1 MDDLA
6 RCQLSAVAAVLDVA
20 DSIGVDVWL
29 RGGWAVDFTLGRVTR
44 PHVDVDWFAWQDDL
58 PRLVEEL
65 VRQGWS
71 EVDEYPLEQQ
81 RDLRSDDV
89 ELGFA
94 PLARG
99 DNGSIVVGG
108 GPWSGASWPTAMLD
122 AALLGRIDGLA
133 CPVISA
139 AAQVEIKQ
147 MMPVWVPG
155 MRRRAKDA
163 EDIALIRSEVAGRA
177 TNRQ

>member
-6 RCQLSAVAAVLDVA
+6 RCQLSAVAVVLDVA
-20 DSIGVDVWL
+20 ASIGADVWL

-44 PHVDVDWFAWQDDL
+44 PNVDVDWFAWREDL

-65 VRQGWS
+65 VQRGWS
-71 EVDEYPLEQQ
+71 EVGEYSHEQQ
-81 RDLRSDDV
+81 RDLRLNEV

-94 PLARG
+94 PLSRAS
-99 DNGSIVVGG
+99 DGSVVVGG
-108 GPWSGASWPTAMLD
+108 GSWSGASWPTGMLD
-122 AALLGRIDGLA
+122 DALIGRIGALA
-133 CPVISA
+133 CLVISA

-155 MRRRAKDA
+155 MRRRTKDT
-163 EDIALIRSEVAGRA
+163 EDIALIQSALADQAA
-177 TNRQ
+177 T